1 MKLYAIDHPYTE
13 HITIDAQIPFENQIL
28 SNEKVWTI
36 KKSCWMRKEN
46 RITSYWSRW
55 NCQAVV
61 LIVRPIKINGN
72 WHHTHTRCV
81 QKKNEREKFYS
92 ILRIIVSSHFYPEF
106 VSLVAGT
113 PTQRIDT
120 LFSFFFWL
128 LFVDFPN
135 PQCIERTHTKTSNW
149 KAF

>member
-1 MKLYAIDHPYTE
+1 MQATLTCSQNAYDTKKSNDTCCCSSCLLSSKLQREKNTKSGFSIQWYAIDHPYTE

-81 QKKNEREKFYS
+81 QKKTNEKNAIQLY
-92 ILRIIVSSHFYPEF
+92 V
-106 VSLVAGT
+106 
-113 PTQRIDT
+113 
-120 LFSFFFWL
+120 
-128 LFVDFPN
+128 
-135 PQCIERTHTKTSNW
+135 
-149 KAF
+149 